1 MYSCINSD
9 CLDVPDIDEFDVLP
23 VVLLGV
29 RGVLAGDSGLSSIL
43 PLFVATLVSLSCSL
57 RSQSHW
63 QDLHASLVVV
73 SAFVHCAFIV
83 CAVSI
88 SSLCSFMESITC
100 CSPVSS
106 YIMLSPM
113 HMTYALQALSTIVLP
128 RAESWLV
135 RCGRSGG
142 GGVPCCLSVL
152 VVVARILHLPAAVP
166 AVSVLVSV
174 SVASLV

>member
-29 RGVLAGDSGLSSIL
+29 HGVLAGDSGLSS
-43 PLFVATLVSLSCSL
+43 FVSVSCSL

-88 SSLCSFMESITC
+88 SSFCSFMESITC

-166 AVSVLVSV
+166 VVSVLVSV